1 MKIRTGLVEKHA
13 SSTLFKRLYITED
26 SVAIS
31 QLKAMR
37 RFRKGMR
44 FIGGCFIVLG
54 GFMLYQFVGILL
66 DPEATITYNGVPT
79 NDYAIKLNAS
89 IFVGSFVL
97 IGLITAFA
105 PTKLLNKLF
114 VLKMSLKSSFGYKK

>member
-1 MKIRTGLVEKHA
+1 VDT
-13 SSTLFKRLYITED
+13 
-26 SVAIS
+26 S

-37 RFRKGMR
+37 RFRKGVR
-44 FIGGCFIVLG
+44 FVGGWFIVLG

-79 NDYAIKLNAS
+79 NDYSIKLNAAMV
-89 IFVGSFVL
+89 IGSFVL
-97 IGLITAFA
+97 IGIVAAFA

-114 VLKMSLKSSFGYKK
+114 ILKMSLKSSIGYKK